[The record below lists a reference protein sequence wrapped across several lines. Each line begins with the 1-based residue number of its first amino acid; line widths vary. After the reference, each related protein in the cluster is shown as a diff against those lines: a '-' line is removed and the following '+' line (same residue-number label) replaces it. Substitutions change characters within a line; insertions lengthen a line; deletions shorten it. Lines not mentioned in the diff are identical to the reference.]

1 MRTSKMLTTNWDL
14 SHTEKNFAIYYRL
27 GYNDVIISMR
37 VCLLNKRPTYYG
49 IGSKPFIW
57 FNEESLISEFLKA

>member
-1 MRTSKMLTTNWDL
+1 MLTSKWDL

-27 GYNDVIISMR
+27 CFGCVVTMR
-37 VCLLNKRPTYYG
+37 VSLNHTRPTAYG
-49 IGSKPFIW
+49 IGSKPLIW